1 MGEKR
6 LELKI
11 GSPVI
16 AIDGNCGHIQHLIID
31 PHQERVVGLIV
42 KNDPLSRHGVTVP
55 FELVENST
63 ESEVSLG
70 LDCQKVFS
78 LPRYKEGSPLPLQDQ
93 RYQIEK
99 DSSVTR
105 KSTGIEFLPAAGV
118 GEPVMLEKPHF
129 QEMQIP
135 KAIDIRTGLNVLC
148 EDGHVGRVNF
158 ILLDPSG
165 KIKRLVVRAD
175 RKPHRD
181 FLVPVEMIQVIDK
194 DAVSLSLDQEAFDRL
209 DEYVPDGELEDKIHH
224 TIWDNNALWMT
235 YYSDLHPT
243 VKDGIITLRGY
254 VPAAS
259 DKRIIENT
267 VKSVA
272 GVLGIED
279 RLAADYDLSIAVA
292 RALSRDEDTRLAMIS
307 VNTRKGI
314 VSLSGQVEYASIQY
328 AAEGI
333 AASVP
338 GVRGV
343 INYIQAPGLSIDRAE
358 ERFIQPFIDREVYAT
373 DMLLGT
379 VEKVMINPHNRR
391 VMAILVHGNFPDPKN
406 VDSSGWPREGA
417 FQRRRMILPSRLI
430 DYVTHASASL
440 NIDSLEAA
448 GYADYDAAQYT
459 LPPDD
464 WQPPY
469 PYRRKDILFP
479 LPQKVATSE
488 QNFREMVAW

>member
-1 MGEKR
+1 
-6 LELKI
+6 
-11 GSPVI
+11 VI
-16 AIDGNCGHIQHLIID
+16 
-31 PHQERVVGLIV
+31 GLIV
-42 KNDPLSRHGVTVP
+42 KNDPLSRRGVTVP
-55 FELVENST
+55 FEVVENST

-78 LPRYKEGSPLPLQDQ
+78 LPRYKEGSPLLLQDQ

-99 DSSVTR
+99 DSYVTR
-105 KSTGIEFLPAAGV
+105 SSTAVEFRPTPGA
-118 GEPVMLEKPHF
+118 GEPVKLEKPRF
-129 QEMQIP
+129 QEVQIP
-135 KAIDIRTGLNVLC
+135 KAIDIRAGLNVLC

-181 FLVPVEMIQVIDK
+181 FLVPVEMIQVVDK
-194 DAVSLSLDQEAFDRL
+194 EAVSLSLDQEAFENL
-209 DEYVPDGELEDKIHH
+209 DEYVPDEELEDNIHH

-235 YYSDLHPT
+235 YYSEFDAT

-307 VNTRKGI
+307 VNTRKGN
-314 VSLSGQVEYASIQY
+314 VSLSGHGQCATIRYKAEGLAASI
-328 AAEGI
+328 
-333 AASVP
+333 P
-338 GVRGV
+338 DVRGV
-343 INYIQAPGLSIDRAE
+343 INTIQAPGISIDPGE
-358 ERFIQPFIDREVYAT
+358 DRFFQPPTNREVYAT
-373 DMLLGT
+373 DMFLGS
-379 VEKVMINPHNRR
+379 VEKVIINPHNRR
-391 VMAILVHGNFPDPKN
+391 VIAILVHGNFPDPKS

-417 FQRRRMILPSRLI
+417 FQRRRVILPSRLI
-430 DYVTHASASL
+430 DYVTHSSVSL
-440 NIDSLEAA
+440 HIDSLEAA
-448 GYADYDAAQYT
+448 EYADYDATQYA

-469 PYRRKDILFP
+469 PYYREDILF
-479 LPQKVATSE
+479 KKDK
-488 QNFREMVAW
+488 